1 MRTFCVSNRCEY
13 TFDRTGRVIKFSK
26 EDQERLVRAVIEP
39 MASEGLRT
47 ICVAYRSFSRGTP
60 IGPNEMQLQGN
71 DPNWEDEAE
80 IVSGLTC
87 LCTCFS
93 SFSSSSS
100 SFLFFSFPAS
110 FSQLSTARIE
120 FRTHR
125 PCKFTILYCTV
136 LCSCNSIVGLHWS
149 AALHDA
155 SSKSVSYRVCTM
167 KGQVVASV
175 RVR

>member
-1 MRTFCVSNRCEY
+1 MTGVTFMHLVCVCNRCEY

-60 IGPNEMQLQGN
+60 TGPNEKQLQS

-87 LCTCFS
+87 LCTRFS
-93 SFSSSSS
+93 S
-100 SFLFFSFPAS
+100 
-110 FSQLSTARIE
+110 
-120 FRTHR
+120 
-125 PCKFTILYCTV
+125 
-136 LCSCNSIVGLHWS
+136 
-149 AALHDA
+149 
-155 SSKSVSYRVCTM
+155 
-167 KGQVVASV
+167 
-175 RVR
+175 